1 MFNIEHKYTPTDYEK
16 TIFMKSDGFEF
27 GDGILGISGFT
38 LNGVK
43 MGICSTG
50 SNKGYDTV

>member
-1 MFNIEHKYTPTDYEK
+1 MFNIENKYTPTDYEK